1 MPIDATDSDREE
13 TTSPSP
19 RAPLN
24 GDSADDLLA
33 RLRRIEG
40 QVRGIH
46 RMVEAG
52 RPCEDVLMQVSAVT
66 NALRRVGVMMM
77 GCAVTQAVQDA
88 LREGR
93 DATAEVEKL
102 AAALAKLG

>member
-1 MPIDATDSDREE
+1 MPTDATDSDREE